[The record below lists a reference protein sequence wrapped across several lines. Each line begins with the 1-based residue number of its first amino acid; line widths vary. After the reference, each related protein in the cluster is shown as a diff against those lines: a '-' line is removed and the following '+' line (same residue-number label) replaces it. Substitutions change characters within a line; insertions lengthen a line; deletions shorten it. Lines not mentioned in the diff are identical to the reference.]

1 MNRMEARPAAA
12 SATFAKRAAFRLEL
26 WLRARLLPF
35 QLAGHDT
42 LAGMLELAEPAAGPR
57 RLAGLPAASVVRAV
71 RRTLRHRLLMR
82 DRPCLR
88 EGLLAYRF
96 LTEAGYR
103 PQLHFGV
110 DPGIVASAR
119 TVAHCWVTLDG
130 VTVIGESQT
139 PFVEVLV
146 HPEGAVR
153 STPQT

>member
-1 MNRMEARPAAA
+1 MEGPPIPA
-12 SATFAKRAAFRLEL
+12 SAGFARRAAFRLEL
-26 WLRARLLPF
+26 WSRARLLPF
-35 QLAGHDT
+35 QLAARDT
-42 LAGMLELAEPAAGPR
+42 LEGILELAEPPPGRRRFVGLTAAR
-57 RLAGLPAASVVRAV
+57 VVRAV

-96 LTEAGYR
+96 LAEAGYR
-103 PQLHFGV
+103 PRLHFGV

-130 VTVIGESQT
+130 ATVIGGSRT

-146 HPEGAVR
+146 YPEGVGSGR
-153 STPQT
+153 RQ